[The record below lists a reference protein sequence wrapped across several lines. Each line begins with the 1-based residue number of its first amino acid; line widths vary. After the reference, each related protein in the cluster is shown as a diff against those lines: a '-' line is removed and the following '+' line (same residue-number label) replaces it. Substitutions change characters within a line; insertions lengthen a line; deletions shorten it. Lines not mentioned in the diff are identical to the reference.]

1 MEKKHT
7 SRILLVMIGLPAGR
21 LVSLHAM
28 EVAELTGLSML
39 ILCHGREIWDG
50 IKQFAT
56 RPAVRAYASPRA
68 ARVQGLVLSFSL
80 LKKLAFVAGL
90 AFGGLMLLLDAMHRH
105 P

>member
-1 MEKKHT
+1 MENKHT
-7 SRILLVMIGLPAGR
+7 SRILMVMIGLLAGR
-21 LVSLHAM
+21 FISLQQM
-28 EVAELTGLSML
+28 EVAELTGLSFL
-39 ILCHGREIWDG
+39 LLCNAKEIWDF
-50 IKQFAT
+50 IQQFAT

-68 ARVQGLVLSFSL
+68 AQIQGFVLSFSL